1 MLAQA
6 LSAIRCWSCA
16 TGSPSAQLSSTRAA
30 DVTDSPDTAA
40 TEPRRARRH
49 PAGDSDPR
57 PGTGRGE
64 PAPAGERR
72 RRRRPG
78 DQIARLRVEFA
89 ATRRGGTSRAA
100 DRPPTGEE
108 RRKRIERDLH
118 DGAQQRLVSVGL
130 ALRHLQHEL
139 PAGSNGRKANEL
151 DGVVDEI
158 ARAISELRELARG
171 VRPSQLDDG
180 LAAAL
185 RELAGRASLP
195 IDVYAGPER
204 YPENIEAAAY
214 FIACEGLTNAI
225 KHANAS
231 TITVR
236 AECHDERPGHLR
248 HDDSA
253 GGAAPSRGSGLAGLA
268 DRVEAQGGT
277 LRLESS
283 PAGGTNLTAVLP
295 LAA

>member
-1 MLAQA
+1 MERAGIPLAMVIHDPSLA
-6 LSAIRCWSCA
+6 AESPHLLASVVEAAGLAI
-16 TGSPSAQLSSTRAA
+16 
-30 DVTDSPDTAA
+30 
-40 TEPRRARRH
+40 E
-49 PAGDSDPR
+49 
-57 PGTGRGE
+57 
-64 PAPAGERR
+64 
-72 RRRRPG
+72 
-78 DQIARLRVEFA
+78 IARLRVEL
-89 ATRRGGTSRAA
+89 RRQLDEVEASRARIVA
-100 DRPPTGEE
+100 AGYEE
-108 RRKRIERDLH
+108 RRRIERDLH

-158 ARAISELRELARG
+158 ARAISDLRELARG

-185 RELAGRASLP
+185 RELAGRASSP
-195 IDVYAGPER
+195 IEVYAGPER

-231 TITVR
+231 TIAVR
-236 AECHDERPGHLR
+236 AECHDERLVICVT
-248 HDDSA
+248 DDGA
-253 GGAAPSRGSGLAGLA
+253 GGAVPSRGSGLAGLA

-277 LRLESS
+277 MRLESA
-283 PAGGTNLTAVLP
+283 PATGTNLTVVLP